1 MTFGIGDAVAA
12 GLKVIDKFIPD
23 PAEKIKAEQA
33 LRDDLLA
40 WDKTQTDINME
51 EAKHSSLFVAGWRP
65 AIGWTCAFAFAF
77 IYVAGPLITWVSTLF
92 GRPVPLPSFNIDALV
107 SLTMALL
114 GMAGLR
120 SWEKS
125 KGLTK

>member
-1 MTFGIGDAVAA
+1 MTFGIADAVAA

-23 PAEKIKAEQA
+23 PQEKIKAEEA
-33 LRDDLLA
+33 LRRDLQA
-40 WDKTQTDINME
+40 WDKGQIDINIE
-51 EAKHSSLFVAGWRP
+51 EAKHSSIFVAGWRP
-65 AIGWTCAFAFAF
+65 AIGWTCAVAFAF
-77 IYVAGPLITWVSTLF
+77 IYVIGPLITWGSTLI
-92 GRPVPLPSFNIDALV
+92 GRPVPLPSFNIDALM
-107 SLTMALL
+107 SLTMALI